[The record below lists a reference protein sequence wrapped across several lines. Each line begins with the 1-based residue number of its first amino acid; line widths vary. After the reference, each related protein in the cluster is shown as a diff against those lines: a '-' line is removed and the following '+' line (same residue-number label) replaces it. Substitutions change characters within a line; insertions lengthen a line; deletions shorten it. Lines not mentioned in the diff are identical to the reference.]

1 MGAARLSSGLG
12 FAVRTNPIPTP
23 HPNQAICVDDFP
35 DLEYGKVGE
44 IVGLTDDAADDFILV
59 RFPESMPQGYPP
71 QVTNPNPHPHLSP
84 FTLTLTLTLTQ
95 SLTLTLSRTLTLSL
109 SLSHEP

>member
-1 MGAARLSSGLG
+1 MGEARLSPRLCC
-12 FAVRTNPIPTP
+12 AHLPLPTPTP
-23 HPNQAICVDDFP
+23 HQAICVDDFP

-71 QVTNPNPHPHLSP
+71 QVTNPNPHPHP
-84 FTLTLTLTLTQ
+84 
-95 SLTLTLSRTLTLSL
+95 
-109 SLSHEP
+109 HPHPHPKPKPKPEPNPKPNPHPKPKPKP

>member
-1 MGAARLSSGLG
+1 M
-12 FAVRTNPIPTP
+12 RTNPIPTP

-71 QVTNPNPHPHLSP
+71 QVTNPNPNPHPHPNPKPNPNPNSNPHPNPKPNPNPKPKPKL
-84 FTLTLTLTLTQ
+84 
-95 SLTLTLSRTLTLSL
+95 
-109 SLSHEP
+109 